1 VDSAGLLLEAFGR
14 IRALVPR
21 IVDGLD
27 SEQLAWRPQD
37 QGNSIGWLVWHQSR
51 LQDDHLADVA
61 GLEQVWTSNSW
72 YQRFGLDLPQRD
84 IGYGHRPDSVV
95 KVRVTANRLIGYDTD
110 VAAQTER
117 YVTPLQPKDLDRV
130 VDESWTPAVTLGVRL
145 VSVIS
150 DCLQHLGQAAYLRGL
165 L

>member
-61 GLEQVWTSNSW
+61 GLEQVWTSNGW
-72 YQRFGLDLPQRD
+72 YQRFGLDLPHRD